1 MKPIVGCFFR
11 GVTSLA
17 LLVLLLRSAP
27 AVSAQTREGQPGYQA
42 TGLRTV
48 IKAQPHS
55 ALLRVRYESNNPGP
69 VYVAF
74 LNDQRLVVY
83 TERKRETHFVGDY
96 DLAPLP
102 AGDYLLQVS
111 TAGFH
116 HVEALRINRDTNS
129 RTTVQ
134 IIKPDA
140 FRLSS
145 PRCFR
150 PPLPTNALVAY
161 APWAGRCCRTCPS
174 EGAA

>member
-1 MKPIVGCFFR
+1 MKPIVECFFR
-11 GVTSLA
+11 GVPSLA
-17 LLVLLLRSAP
+17 LLVLLLSSAP
-27 AVSAQTREGQPGYQA
+27 AVSAQTQEGQPGYQA

-48 IKAQPHS
+48 IKAQPNS

-116 HVEALRINRDTNS
+116 HVEALRINQDTNS
-129 RTTVQ
+129 TTTVQ
-134 IIKPDA
+134 VIKPDA

-145 PRCFR
+145 LTLFPS
-150 PPLPTNALVAY
+150 AL
-161 APWAGRCCRTCPS
+161 TK
-174 EGAA
+174 

>member
-1 MKPIVGCFFR
+1 MKPIVECFFR
-11 GVTSLA
+11 GVPSLA
-17 LLVLLLRSAP
+17 LLVLHSAP

-96 DLAPLP
+96 NLAPLP
-102 AGDYLLQVS
+102 AGDYLLQLS

-129 RTTVQ
+129 KTTVQ
-134 IIKPDA
+134 VIKPDA
-140 FRLSS
+140 FHLSS
-145 PRCFR
+145 LTLF
-150 PPLPTNALVAY
+150 
-161 APWAGRCCRTCPS
+161 PS
-174 EGAA
+174 AVTK